1 MLLLCVLHKSG
12 LAIGRAT
19 VNFSFAQ
26 QMVLPLFQSL
36 LTSLAGGQNGTLGR
50 VGSPSLLFVAVVV
63 GQFNPNPF
71 QTQNLFGVTS
81 LPTLLL
87 PED

>member
-63 GQFNPNPF
+63 VVELGGEEVSSTQTPF
-71 QTQNLFGVTS
+71 KPKTFSG
-81 LPTLLL
+81 
-87 PED
+87 

>member
-1 MLLLCVLHKSG
+1 MELWVVWEVLRFSSLLL
-12 LAIGRAT
+12 
-19 VNFSFAQ
+19 
-26 QMVLPLFQSL
+26 L
-36 LTSLAGGQNGTLGR
+36 LLGGGG
-50 VGSPSLLFVAVVV
+50 G